1 MISIV
6 RTPAP
11 DFLVDQNGKWFKET
25 ERAIEHYTNKNE
37 GSFEFSLYNDKK
49 VKDEL
54 KKIFVKCAYCE
65 SSYGAVYDGDV
76 EHFRPKGRIK
86 EKNPATPGYYWLAN
100 NWDNLFLACQHCNQ
114 RRKHMLYG
122 QTDESGYGKLDQ
134 FPLIS
139 EADRLI
145 DHQHNDFVFKTEED
159 SRLLID
165 PCRDDPSIHFH
176 YENTEAVIVP
186 LSDKGIF
193 SINIYVLQRPLLVK
207 ERKIHMLK
215 LFGQIKCVTRELERL
230 NRDIKDQIQ
239 KDIFTEEFNRL
250 MEYADDKAVYAG
262 MCQFFINKF
271 LEDNN
276 LL

>member
-1 MISIV
+1 MINIV

-25 ERAIEHYTNKNE
+25 VRAIEHYTNKNE
-37 GSFEFSLYNDKK
+37 GSFEFKLYNDTK

-114 RRKHMLYG
+114 RRKHILYG
-122 QTDESGYGKLDQ
+122 ETDENGYGKLDQ
-134 FPLIS
+134 FPLVS

-145 DHQHNDFVFKTEED
+145 NHEDHDLVFTTEEN

-165 PCRDDPSIHFH
+165 PCKDDPRIHFN
-176 YENTEAVIVP
+176 YENTEAVIIP
-186 LSDKGIF
+186 LTNKAIASV
-193 SINIYVLQRPLLVK
+193 NVYVLQRPLLVK
-207 ERKIHMLK
+207 ERKVQMLK
-215 LFGQIKCVTRELERL
+215 LFGQIKCVMRELERL
-230 NRDIKDQIQ
+230 NRDVNDQVQ

-250 MEYADDKAVYAG
+250 MEYADGKAVYAG
-262 MCQFFINKF
+262 MCRFFINRF

-276 LL
+276 LS